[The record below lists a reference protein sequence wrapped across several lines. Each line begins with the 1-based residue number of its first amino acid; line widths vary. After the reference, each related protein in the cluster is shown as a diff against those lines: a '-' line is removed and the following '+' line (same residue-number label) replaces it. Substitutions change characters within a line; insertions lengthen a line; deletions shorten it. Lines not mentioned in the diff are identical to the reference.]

1 MHFSCSTYRLY
12 DTIIGRLRNEPPE
25 GSCIH
30 TLSLIVRKQA
40 GLSCSLQSRSE
51 KCNWDPNCKWGRQS
65 IYRLYDTII
74 GRLRNEPPE
83 GSCIHT
89 LSLIVRK
96 QAGLSCSLQ
105 SRSEKCNWDPNCN
118 WGRQSIYTFLFYL
131 GTSHLSI
138 LEAAV
143 NLLTPNIWL
152 LILPSNFPHFLV
164 NQLCESSVRSRQ
176 QLLPDKLE
184 FSRFHVN
191 PF

>member
-1 MHFSCSTYRLY
+1 MHFSCSTYWLH
-12 DTIIGRLRNEPPE
+12 DTIVGRLRNEPPE

-30 TLSLIVRKQA
+30 TLSFIVRKQT
-40 GLSCSLQSRSE
+40 GLSCSLQSRNE
-51 KCNWDPNCKWGRQS
+51 KCNWDPT
-65 IYRLYDTII
+65 YAHLY
-74 GRLRNEPPE
+74 
-83 GSCIHT
+83 T
-89 LSLIVRK
+89 LATFLP
-96 QAGLSCSLQ
+96 QQFFL
-105 SRSEKCNWDPNCN
+105 SRSAVYK
-118 WGRQSIYTFLFYL
+118 ITFLFYL

-143 NLLTPNIWL
+143 NLLTPKIWL

-191 PF
+191 HF